1 MGSIALLVLVC
12 TSSWLLLPHP
22 AAAATA
28 PKLPV
33 RAVNLGGWLVTEGWI
48 KPSLFYGIP
57 NNDTMVYYTQLVPY
71 HRQALYMSL
80 DMLMSYVHLYI
91 CRMEPNSSSC
101 RSPRKGTSLLT
112 REGAPPSSPTG

>member
-12 TSSWLLLPHP
+12 TSPWLLLPRSD
-22 AAAATA
+22 AAATA

-57 NNDTMVYYTQLVPY
+57 NNDTMVYTI
-71 HRQALYMSL
+71 RNLYRTIGK
-80 DMLMSYVHLYI
+80 H
-91 CRMEPNSSSC
+91 CTC
-101 RSPRKGTSLLT
+101 RSIC
-112 REGAPPSSPTG
+112 